1 MQKKDKKCIP
11 TDADIAPLGRASSKT
26 ADINEK
32 QRDSDDDI

>member
-1 MQKKDKKCIP
+1 MYP
-11 TDADIAPLGRASSKT
+11 ERTDTAPLGHASSKE